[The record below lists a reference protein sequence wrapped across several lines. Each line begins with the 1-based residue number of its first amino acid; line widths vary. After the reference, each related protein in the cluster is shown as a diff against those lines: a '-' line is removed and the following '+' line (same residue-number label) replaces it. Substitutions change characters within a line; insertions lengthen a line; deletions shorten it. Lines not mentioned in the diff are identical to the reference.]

1 MKKQYVAPRIDL
13 ALVYALGQNVN
24 TEMGEPSQPDAGKD
38 DNGID
43 FGGLGND
50 PANGPAVG
58 PTF

>member
-24 TEMGEPSQPDAGKD
+24 TEMTPSTDASKDNNGVDAGD
-38 DNGID
+38 L
-43 FGGLGND
+43 FGDPAND
-50 PANGPAVG
+50 PAAG